1 MPFKSY
7 LKIEERSNKS
17 HPKSEE
23 NNALLANSN
32 QQVVAPAPT
41 LQTKKPRVTWHE
53 RLQQLAAFKKKH
65 GHVDV
70 PRTYTKHS
78 SLGQYV
84 MNTRQKYKR
93 MNEGKADNI
102 DESRIRQLNALGFKW
117 VLKVSL
123 ISRFY
128 ICAICR
134 GTESK
139 TSDTTTQIFY
149 SLLLFLRLNNKA
161 KDQPKIEDSDDEDTS
176 GSRTKS
182 KSTAPANITP
192 QPVAMKT
199 ISYSQSQTEIPNY
212 SPLVM
217 RTISYIQSQ
226 TDTNY
231 SYLMSIKNQSTK
243 YPKLVELPQVWGTL
257 LHFEPSIVGNGYCDT
272 NWEMQ
277 DSTKVFVESLLNETY
292 SGIDTVPANMF
303 ENDCVD
309 DLVLFESESM
319 I

>member
-1 MPFKSY
+1 MQYDRGTESK
-7 LKIEERSNKS
+7 
-17 HPKSEE
+17 
-23 NNALLANSN
+23 
-32 QQVVAPAPT
+32 QT
-41 LQTKKPRVTWHE
+41 LPHKFSIHYYYFCHAV
-53 RLQQLAAFKKKH
+53 
-65 GHVDV
+65 
-70 PRTYTKHS
+70 
-78 SLGQYV
+78 
-84 MNTRQKYKR
+84 
-93 MNEGKADNI
+93 NEGKADNI

-117 VLKVSL
+117 QL
-123 ISRFY
+123 
-128 ICAICR
+128 
-134 GTESK
+134 
-139 TSDTTTQIFY
+139 
-149 SLLLFLRLNNKA
+149 KA

-199 ISYSQSQTEIPNY
+199 ISYSQSQTEIQNY

-231 SYLMSIKNQSTK
+231 SYLMSIKNQSTTEE
-243 YPKLVELPQVWGTL
+243 LLLPQVWGTL

-277 DSTKVFVESLLNETY
+277 DTTKAFVESLLNETY
-292 SGIDTVPANMF
+292 SGLYTVPANMF

-309 DLVLFESESM
+309 DLVLSESESM